1 MRTGLLAVAL
11 RELDWLRHDR
21 VALAVVLAIPL
32 LAIAVRLATLSRI
45 CLRGASGLSTA
56 CRR

>member
-21 VALAVVLAIPL
+21 VALAVGLVMPL
-32 LAIAVRLATLSRI
+32 LAIAMLSLTFSNAVVRDL
-45 CLRGASGLSTA
+45 GVDVVD
-56 CRR
+56 